1 MLENTT
7 LFLIINMLSG
17 IGYSLVSPL
26 FPTLGKKDNLS
37 EGILGWIIGIFP
49 ISGSIFTPL
58 VPILCK
64 KFSRI
69 NLLCF
74 ATFCEASCTILYGL
88 LFFISNFTLLM
99 IIIFSLRILH
109 GCCSAIIGTLV
120 YSLTI
125 SLADKENTQS
135 SLGKLEIA
143 WAMGCSSG
151 PLFAS
156 FFYNIGGYPLPF
168 IASGICLYISVYLSK
183 QINSE
188 KLKDENEEKNDNDNN
203 NINYFRYL
211 FYKEIFLVLF
221 GFVICMINVTFYY
234 PCLTYHLTNNYSVS
248 VSIASLFFITPVI
261 PYIIILQYLDSIS
274 AKFGIYLTFTC
285 GLILSGISSIFIYP
299 VPPLPHSLI
308 IIIIGFFIIGTG
320 SVPVF
325 IPGLVMLS
333 NNIKKID
340 DNIDEMSA
348 NDIASAINTLCVELG
363 DFLGPILG
371 GFLTDKFGFSFCCF
385 FVSMLGI
392 AYSGIFI
399 FFFFNKIKTDFNMVC
414 HNKETE
420 RDYNEKENK
429 IEKIQHENFVPHIKL
444 YFSAGKYNIRSHS
457 YKNLERTNNPRI
469 SLYSSITD

>member
-49 ISGSIFTPL
+49 VAGSLFTPL

-64 KFSRI
+64 KYSRI
-69 NLLCF
+69 KLLCI
-74 ATFCEASCTILYGL
+74 ATFCEASCTIFYGFLY
-88 LFFISNFTLLM
+88 FISNFTLLM
-99 IIIFSLRILH
+99 IIIFSLRIIH

-125 SLADKENTQS
+125 SLADKDKTQS

-156 FFYNIGGYPLPF
+156 FFYNIGGYALPF
-168 IASGICLYISVYLSK
+168 IASGMCLYMSVYLSSK
-183 QINSE
+183 VDAE
-188 KLKDENEEKNDNDNN
+188 KLNDENEEKDDDT
-203 NINYFRYL
+203 NIHYFRYL
-211 FYKEIFLVLF
+211 FYSEIYLVLI
-221 GFVICMINVTFYY
+221 GFVVCMINVTFYY
-234 PCLTYHLTNNYSVS
+234 PCLTYHLTNNYHVSVS
-248 VSIASLFFITPVI
+248 VASLFFITPII
-261 PYIIILQYLDSIS
+261 PYIVILQFLDSIS

-420 RDYNEKENK
+420 RNYNEKENK
-429 IEKIQHENFVPHIKL
+429 IEKIQHENFIPHIKL